1 MIQNATNAELLL
13 ADQAEEEYRS
23 RGYEVARQHPLEIL
37 PGFVADLVA
46 RKDDEVI
53 VMEVATRASL
63 AVNPRINQL
72 AQALRDKPGW
82 TFELLLVGE
91 PERLAAPERVRLL
104 SGQEIRQRIAD
115 AKEALNAGFCETA
128 FILGWTAL
136 EATIQELTADEDTP
150 SADVT
155 NSGHLLDQAV
165 FLGVISRED
174 YQQLNE
180 LLRYR
185 NAVAHGL
192 GADGVD
198 DKLVTALLEK
208 VRQLGGSA
216 IRTTSSEERRGR
228 RVGAIGQQVL
238 EDSASIRGLLG
249 SIWRYGAGGG
259 TAILLLSVIL
269 DLQLSDG
276 ITRGAIGAGIIVGV
290 FVASFREAIR
300 SQRGKSKK

>member
-13 ADQAEEEYRS
+13 ANQAEEEYRN
-23 RGYEVARQHPLEIL
+23 RGYEVSREHPLEIL

-63 AVNPRINQL
+63 ALNPRINQL
-72 AQALRDKPGW
+72 AQSLRDKPGW

-91 PERLAAPERVRLL
+91 PERLAVPERVRLL
-104 SGQEIRQRIAD
+104 GGQEIRQRIAD
-115 AKEALNAGFCETA
+115 AKRALDAGFFETA
-128 FILGWTAL
+128 FILAWTAL
-136 EATIQELTADEDTP
+136 EAAIQELTAEEDTP

-174 YQQLNE
+174 YQQLTE

-198 DKLVTALLEK
+198 EKSVMALLEK
-208 VRQLGGSA
+208 VRQLGGSSN
-216 IRTTSSEERRGR
+216 RTTSSEERRYKTVR
-228 RVGAIGQQVL
+228 AIGEQVQ
-238 EDSASIRGLLG
+238 EGFPPIRRLLS
-249 SIWRYGAGGG
+249 SIWKYGAGGG
-259 TAILLLSVIL
+259 TAILFISVIF
-269 DLQLSDG
+269 DFQSSG
-276 ITRGAIGAGIIVGV
+276 VTAGAGIGAGIFVGV
-290 FVASFREAIR
+290 IVEFLREGIR

>member
-13 ADQAEEEYRS
+13 ANQAEEEYRN
-23 RGYEVARQHPLEIL
+23 RGYEVSREHPLEIL

-63 AVNPRINQL
+63 ALNPRINQL
-72 AQALRDKPGW
+72 AQSLRDKPGW

-104 SGQEIRQRIAD
+104 GGQEIRQRIAD
-115 AKEALNAGFCETA
+115 AKRALDAGFCETA
-128 FILGWTAL
+128 FILAWTAL
-136 EATIQELTADEDTP
+136 EATIQELTAEEDTP

-155 NSGHLLDQAV
+155 NSGHLLDEAV

-174 YQQLNE
+174 YQQLTE

-198 DKLVTALLEK
+198 DKSVTALLEK
-208 VRQLGGSA
+208 VRQLSGSA
-216 IRTTSSEERRGR
+216 NRTTSSEERRYKTVR
-228 RVGAIGQQVL
+228 AIGQQVQ
-238 EDSASIRGLLG
+238 EGFHPIRRLLS
-249 SIWRYGAGGG
+249 SIWKYGAGGG
-259 TAILLLSVIL
+259 TAILLVSVIL
-269 DLQLSDG
+269 DFQLSDG
-276 ITRGAIGAGIIVGV
+276 VTRGAICAGIFVGV
-290 FVASFREAIR
+290 IIAFLREGIR

>member
-13 ADQAEEEYRS
+13 ANQAEEEYRN
-23 RGYEVARQHPLEIL
+23 RGYEVSRQHSLEVL

-46 RKDDEVI
+46 RKNDEVI

-63 AVNPRINQL
+63 SLNPRINQL

-91 PERLAAPERVRLL
+91 PERLAVPKRVRLL
-104 SGQEIRQRIAD
+104 REEEIRQRMVD
-115 AKEALNAGFCETA
+115 AERALDTGFFETA

-136 EATIQELTADEDTP
+136 EAKIQELITGEDTP
-150 SADVT
+150 PPDVA

-165 FLGVISRED
+165 FLGVIPRED
-174 YQQLNE
+174 YQQLTD

-198 DKLVTALLEK
+198 DKSVTLLLEK
-208 VRQLGGSA
+208 VRQLGENA
-216 IRTTSSEERRGR
+216 NRTMSSKDRRIKTMR
-228 RVGAIGQQVL
+228 AFGQQVL
-238 EDSASIRGLLG
+238 RDFGSTRRFVG
-249 SIWRYGAGGG
+249 SIWKYGAGGG
-259 TAILLLSVIL
+259 TAVLLLSVIL

-276 ITRGAIGAGIIVGV
+276 LTRVAIGLGIVAGIIMG
-290 FVASFREAIR
+290 FVRETIW
-300 SQRGKSKK
+300 SQRGESRK